1 MSQDFERAKQQVKDR
16 NDIVDII
23 GAHVKLKKNGP
34 TFLGLCPFHNEKT
47 PSFNVNQN
55 DQFYHCF
62 GCGASGD
69 VLKFV
74 QEYESLDFRDAL
86 EKLASRANVILPEWG
101 KGQSPE
107 ERLKQKNEKEALFD
121 VLDKATN
128 FFKQQLLLPQGAEA
142 LKYAQNR
149 GLNQEVINNYRLG
162 YAPNSWDAVMK
173 WAKQHSISDE
183 LLATAGLTKQNE
195 QGKTYDRFRNRLM
208 FPIQDIN
215 GRVIAYSARVLEKDS
230 KAAKYINSPETPVFH
245 KGNVLYGLHIAHKH
259 LKESEHF
266 VICEGQLDVIA
277 CHRAG
282 VKNAIA
288 AQGTAFTEQH
298 ASMIARYAKHV
309 KLCFDADN
317 AGKKAAVKCLNIL
330 LPKGV
335 IPEIISLEEG
345 EDPDTV
351 LSEQGAEVLKEK
363 LSGGMNFVDFILSDY
378 GPSSPSQEKVKISE
392 FLLDILAKMPN
403 VLMGDWH
410 LRLAS
415 KLQLDAQAI
424 SEQLRY
430 LVYNKRDHKQYMK
443 PQAEFQQ
450 APQNVAPPPL
460 RLNKISK
467 RSVAEIEL
475 IALAL
480 SQEVFANL
488 VFENTMDLEPETS
501 ESSLALHFINSH
513 IEMGNWKDCSQ
524 DLANSY
530 PNVYELVIKQNKIS
544 SYHSRSTE
552 GDDFDELMQLI
563 NDCLNQISKASI
575 EQKYEI
581 IKEKLLSEQ
590 DPQIKQDLL
599 KEYMALNQDLKSL

>member
-23 GAHVKLKKNGP
+23 GTHVKLKKNGP
-34 TFLGLCPFHNEKT
+34 TFIGLCPFHNEKT

-107 ERLKQKNEKEALFD
+107 ERLKQRNEKEALYD

-128 FFKQQLLLPQGAEA
+128 FFKQQLLLPQGSDA

-149 GLNQEVINNYRLG
+149 GLDQKVINDYRIG
-162 YAPNSWDAVMK
+162 YAPNSWDALMK

-183 LLATAGLTKQNE
+183 ILAQAGLTKQNE
-195 QGKTYDRFRNRLM
+195 QGKVYDRFRNRLM

-215 GRVIAYSARVLEKDS
+215 GKVIAFSARVLEKDS

-259 LKESEHF
+259 LKETEHF

-288 AQGTAFTEQH
+288 AQGTAFTDQH

-335 IPEIISLEEG
+335 IPEIISLAEG
-345 EDPDTV
+345 KDPDTV
-351 LSEQGAEVLKEK
+351 LSEQGADVLREK

-392 FLLDILAKMPN
+392 FVLDILSKMPN

-415 KLQLDAQAI
+415 TLQLDAQAI

-430 LVYNKRDHKQYMK
+430 LVYNKRDHKQYLK
-443 PQAEFQQ
+443 PQDEFKQ
-450 APQNVAPPPL
+450 APQQVAPPPL

-467 RSVAEIEL
+467 RAVAEIEL
-475 IALAL
+475 IALSL
-480 SQEVFANL
+480 SKEVFANL
-488 VFENTMDLEPETS
+488 VFENTMDLQAETS
-501 ESSLALHFINSH
+501 ESSLALHFVNSH
-513 IEMGNWKDCSQ
+513 VEMGNWKNCAN

-530 PNVYELVIKQNKIS
+530 PNVYELALKQAGIS
-544 SYHSRSTE
+544 SYEQRTVE
-552 GDDFDELMQLI
+552 GDDFDELVQLVNDCLKQINKASLEQKCELIKEQLI
-563 NDCLNQISKASI
+563 N
-575 EQKYEI
+575 
-581 IKEKLLSEQ
+581 EQ
-590 DPQIKQDLL
+590 DPETKQDLL
-599 KEYMALNQDLKSL
+599 KQFLSINQELKLV